1 MKQSPQ
7 PPRPDLP
14 PLVVVHDRRSTDPV
28 TLRPRRPE
36 GQEATPSTHP
46 AATTGPPVADSH
58 AAHSPSGPENR
69 IRQLEADLAERTADL
84 QRVKAEYDNYRKRV
98 RRDRLAIREAA
109 VANVLAGLL
118 PVLDAIDRARAQGY
132 VTDGFHQVARIL
144 ESHLAALGLR
154 SVGEAGEPFDPRIH
168 EALTSTTGS
177 GTTSATCTEV
187 LRPGYRVG
195 THLMRAAQVAVAE
208 RPALSPPP
216 HR

>member
-1 MKQSPQ
+1 MKQPAQ
-7 PPRPDLP
+7 PPRAGLP
-14 PLVVVHDRRSTDPV
+14 PLVVIHDRRSTDPV
-28 TLRPRRPE
+28 TLRPHRRE
-36 GQEATPSTHP
+36 GQEATSSAHA
-46 AATTGPPVADSH
+46 AATTGPPVADSR
-58 AAHSPSGPENR
+58 AVHSPSGPENR

-118 PVLDAIDRARAQGY
+118 PVLDAIDQARAQSS
-132 VTDGFHQVARIL
+132 VTGGFHQVARLL
-144 ESHLAALGLR
+144 ESRLAELGLHG
-154 SVGEAGEPFDPRIH
+154 VGEAGEAFDPRIH
-168 EALTSTTGS
+168 EALTSTTVS
-177 GTTSATCTEV
+177 DATSATCIEV

-216 HR
+216 PR

>member
-1 MKQSPQ
+1 MKQSAQ

-14 PLVVVHDRRSTDPV
+14 PPVVIHDRSGIDPV
-28 TLRPRRPE
+28 PLPPRRPE
-36 GQEATPSTHP
+36 GQDASPSAHTAATADP
-46 AATTGPPVADSH
+46 AAGGSR

-69 IRQLEADLAERTADL
+69 VRQLEADLAERTADL

-98 RRDRLAIREAA
+98 RRDRMAIREAA

-118 PVLDAIDRARAQGY
+118 PVLDAIDRARALGC

-144 ESHLAALGLR
+144 ESHLAALGLH
-154 SVGEAGEPFDPRIH
+154 SVGEAGEPFDPRMH
-168 EALTSTTGS
+168 EALTSTTDS
-177 GTTSATCTEV
+177 GTTGATCVQV

-195 THLMRAAQVAVAE
+195 AHLVRAAQVAVAE

-216 HR
+216 PC